1 MTEDEAKTKWCAHAR
16 QVGDPRNMQSSWNRT
31 AGEPWETCIGS
42 ACMAWRWD
50 YAGTVIEF
58 DGMITVAQLDRM
70 KRQATPQHGFCGL
83 AGRP

>member
-1 MTEDEAKTKWCAHAR
+1 MTEDEAKTKFCCAAKD
-16 QVGDPRNMQSSWNRT
+16 DPRSMVVM
-31 AGEPWETCIGS
+31 CDGS

-83 AGRP
+83 AGKP